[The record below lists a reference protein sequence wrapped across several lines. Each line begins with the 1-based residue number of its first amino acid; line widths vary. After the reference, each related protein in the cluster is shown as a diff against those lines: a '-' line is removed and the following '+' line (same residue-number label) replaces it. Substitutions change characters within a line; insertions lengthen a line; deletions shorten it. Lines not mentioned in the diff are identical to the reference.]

1 MNFWKEHVKLRLALM
16 LLFSVAGIAL
26 TIYGWTLTKQI
37 TGLVT
42 MMIGVGMLLAA
53 LWIYNRPFVT
63 KKTKK

>member
-1 MNFWKEHVKLRLALM
+1 M

-26 TIYGWTLTKQI
+26 TIYGWTLTKQM

>member
-1 MNFWKEHVKLRLALM
+1 M

-26 TIYGWTLTKQI
+26 TIYGWILTKQM

>member
-1 MNFWKEHVKLRLALM
+1 MNFWKEHVVLRMTLM

-37 TGLVT
+37 TGLLIMVL
-42 MMIGVGMLLAA
+42 GVLLLLAA